1 MTPPLQRI
9 LRYLPALEELHEGKA
24 NIPTASF
31 IISLGEFSPDTVR
44 QDFVDM
50 GITLDHRS
58 NLDVDAAYWAVIKC
72 QASAEYEVK
81 KSTNMQLQLPT
92 EADIQAALKS
102 MQRVDTPR
110 SRSGRSEPG
119 AARMV
124 ELAFDGTESL
134 ELFLLG
140 QGRMSDG
147 QVAFRHQLQTAKRVL
162 EEMNGVAIVADEVG
176 LGKTNIAGL
185 ILEEVVAQK
194 PDASVLILVP
204 PNLRKQ
210 WVKDELPAFFHR
222 EVKSDLDN
230 KLSLSEIAKEPIL
243 LLSLDQAKG
252 NGKGDVLSTT
262 LLERTWDLLIVD
274 EAHDCRNADRLRFR
288 FVYSLQALRR
298 VFLTATPIHNSGYD
312 IFNLATLLRPGCLGQ
327 RRFFAER
334 HMAGKRLLKDS
345 DALQQDIRPM
355 MTRTL
360 RRETGIRFAK
370 RDFELIKIKTFK
382 HEETV
387 LYDELLNLL
396 RGVYQRHM
404 GPAAKIARPSG
415 QSQYVSQFVLI
426 AMLVLRE
433 MASHPLAAIHT
444 LRTALRKQV
453 KEFAFI
459 TRNDSDLT
467 KLDAFIERYTRQSW
481 DVTHHAKSE
490 RLLKEARRLFADGKK
505 FVIYVNYLKTL
516 EELAKLLAK
525 QNRDATI
532 LSYEGSMGH
541 GEKTEATT
549 AFKEE
554 PKACL
559 VSTDSGGQG
568 LNLQFADCVVN
579 YDFPWNPMRIEQ
591 RIGRV
596 DRVKQ
601 QSKLVRILNF
611 RTQGTVE
618 EYVQIVLTSKL
629 KECRSV
635 LGEFTSPLQIE
646 KIYEDKL
653 TMGIGKALM
662 ESADAEDMRKRMM
675 KLGEDELR
683 RYIGDYA
690 LYEEQAPPEWTWRPR
705 D

>member
-9 LRYLPALEELHEGKA
+9 LSYRETLERLREEGAAL
-24 NIPTASF
+24 TTTTF
-31 IISLGEFSPDTVR
+31 IVALGQFSPDIVR
-44 QDFVDM
+44 QDFAEM
-50 GITLDHRS
+50 GVGLDLRS
-58 NLDVDAAYWAVIKC
+58 NLDVDSAYWAVVRC
-72 QASAEYEVK
+72 QAFAEDELRTSGSIGLQFPELTTLLAQVEALERTYADGRRSA
-81 KSTNMQLQLPT
+81 S
-92 EADIQAALKS
+92 
-102 MQRVDTPR
+102 
-110 SRSGRSEPG
+110 SGCH

-124 ELAFDGTESL
+124 ELAFDAADGLS
-134 ELFLLG
+134 LFLLG
-140 QGRMSDG
+140 HGRMSNG
-147 QVAFRHQLQTAKRVL
+147 QVAFPHQLKTAKRVL

-185 ILEEVVAQK
+185 ILEEVVAHNAN
-194 PDASVLILVP
+194 ASVLILVP

-210 WVKDELPAFFHR
+210 WVKDELPLFFNR
-222 EVKSDLDN
+222 LVRSNLDHS
-230 KLSLSEIAKEPIL
+230 LSLSEIASTPIV

-252 NGKGDVLSTT
+252 DGKNDALSRI
-262 LLERTWDLLIVD
+262 LLDRLWDLVILD
-274 EAHDCRNADRLRFR
+274 EAHDCRNADSLRFK

-312 IFNLATLLRPGCLGQ
+312 IFSVATLLKPGCLGQ
-327 RRFFAER
+327 RGFFTER

-345 DALQQDIRPM
+345 DALQQDLKPL

-360 RRETGIRFAK
+360 RACTRIHFAK
-370 RDFELIKIKTFK
+370 RDFKLIRIKEFK
-382 HEETV
+382 KQESV
-387 LYDELLNLL
+387 LYDELLGIL
-396 RGVYQRHM
+396 RGIYRRHM
-404 GPAAKIARPSG
+404 GSSARISQPSG

-444 LRTALRKQV
+444 LKTALRKQV
-453 KEFAFI
+453 EQFAFKS
-459 TRNDSDLT
+459 RNDLDLA
-467 KLDAFIERYTRQSW
+467 KLDAFIGRYTSQTWNIS
-481 DVTHHAKSE
+481 HHAKSE
-490 RLLKEARRLFADGKK
+490 QLLKEAGRLLAEGKK
-505 FVIYVNYLKTL
+505 FIVYVNYLKTL
-516 EELAKLLAK
+516 DTLSKLLAR
-525 QNRDATI
+525 QNPSAKI

-541 GEKTEATT
+541 AEKTEAMT
-549 AFKEE
+549 AFKDE

-601 QSKLVRILNF
+601 TSKQIRILNF
-611 RTQGTVE
+611 RTEGTVE
-618 EYVQIVLTSKL
+618 EYVQIVLTTKL

-635 LGEFTSPLQIE
+635 LGEFTSPLEIE

-662 ESADAEDMRKRMM
+662 EAKDAEDMRKKM
-675 KLGEDELR
+675 KRLGEDELR
-683 RYIGDYA
+683 SYVGEYA
-690 LYEEQAPPEWTWRPR
+690 LYEDQAPPEWTWQPR